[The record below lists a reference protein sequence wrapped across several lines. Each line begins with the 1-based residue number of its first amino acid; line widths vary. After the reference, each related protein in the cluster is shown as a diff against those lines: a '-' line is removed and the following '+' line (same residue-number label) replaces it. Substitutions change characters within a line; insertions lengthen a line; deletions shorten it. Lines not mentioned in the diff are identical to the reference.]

1 MTFRQG
7 HLLLG
12 ARVRFSVEGP
22 CTKKSVIIYSY
33 ALFSGGATRAS
44 FAQNVQ
50 NTKVMFLNTQR
61 SIEVLFHMQRPRALS
76 DETKGPNAPGN
87 NMTTIPWHRRDTVWS
102 EESVKLGNGW
112 QVPPQ
117 NYSLT
122 SSLPKHLPCPWCEPC
137 LSQSPSAKQFARESF
152 SALGRH
158 AWVQLSM
165 ADVISM
171 GPALVWEL
179 FPFVF
184 LFPVLAVFRTICS
197 ILEVKTVTWTVFA
210 EMVFSFQR
218 LDLGFSSGW
227 FRVCLGLVQSLSR
240 VGLGYI

>member
-1 MTFRQG
+1 MKPKGRM
-7 HLLLG
+7 H
-12 ARVRFSVEGP
+12 R
-22 CTKKSVIIYSY
+22 
-33 ALFSGGATRAS
+33 
-44 FAQNVQ
+44 
-50 NTKVMFLNTQR
+50 
-61 SIEVLFHMQRPRALS
+61 
-76 DETKGPNAPGN
+76 ETTAICDNY
-87 NMTTIPWHRRDTVWS
+87 TIPWHRRDTVWS
-102 EESVKLGNGW
+102 EEDTNEITEWMTGSRPKTTV
-112 QVPPQ
+112 
-117 NYSLT
+117 
-122 SSLPKHLPCPWCEPC
+122 LPRSFPNHLPCPWCEPC

-227 FRVCLGLVQSLSR
+227 LRVCLGLVQSLSR